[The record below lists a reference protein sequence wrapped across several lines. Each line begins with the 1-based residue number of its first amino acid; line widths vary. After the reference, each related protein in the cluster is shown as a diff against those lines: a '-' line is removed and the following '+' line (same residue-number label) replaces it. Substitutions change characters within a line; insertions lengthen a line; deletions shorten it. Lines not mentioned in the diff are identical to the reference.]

1 MPDSAPK
8 HPSRQA
14 QKKNLQ
20 LKTGF
25 QAVCVCVCVCE
36 DEGDSGKE

>member
-25 QAVCVCVCVCE
+25 QAVCVCVCE
-36 DEGDSGKE
+36 DEGDSDKE